1 MDNHK
6 LGIIVPYRDRYFDLV
21 EFKSHITK
29 YLSDSGINYYLI
41 IVEQDDEKS
50 FNRGKLLNIGTIY
63 AKKLG
68 CDYVVFHDLDML
80 PEEVDYSYSDTPLH
94 LATNLIGT
102 KDFKRIVFDQY
113 FGGVTL
119 FPIKTFEEING
130 YSNNYW
136 GWGYEDD
143 DLLYRCKHYKVPL
156 DTKTIRIDGGN
167 TAALRFNGKNA
178 YVKSPNIFDFTNN
191 NSFNPN
197 GKITIFISFNPD
209 ELELDEENK
218 EDIMSVFS
226 IPGYDCTVTY
236 NSYRRYTFQL
246 FTENKK
252 VAFIHSDIL
261 PNFKTNIAI
270 TIDREEKFFSMYQNG
285 KLVNT
290 KRINSFYDYSK
301 EPHFYLGCGNPN
313 REKDNNY
320 FRGSISSFAVFNDI
334 LGEEE
339 IEEISQNKFFGLTQN
354 FGNYKSDYKLVLYYD
369 AKFIKGYQLIDLSDK
384 RNNGWI
390 YNCEIVGY
398 TFDDYK
404 EIKVPYRRESTFKLI
419 PHEENGYENGGWKNQ
434 TTRYN
439 QLRYHNEVLTN
450 SVNFKEDGIS
460 TCTFREYGKNTVDNI
475 IQVNVGI

>member
-29 YLSDSGINYYLI
+29 HLSDSGINYYLI

-80 PEEVDYSYSDTPLH
+80 PEEVDYSYSDIPLH

-143 DLLYRCKHYKVPL
+143 DLLHRCNHYKIPL
-156 DTKTIRIDGGN
+156 ETKTIRIDGGD
-167 TAALRFNGKNA
+167 TAALKFNGKNA

-209 ELELDEENK
+209 ELELNEEKK

-226 IPGYDCTVTY
+226 IPGYDCTITY

-313 REKDNNY
+313 RENDNNY
-320 FRGSISSFAVFNDI
+320 FRGSISSFAVFNDV

-369 AKFIKGYQLIDLSDK
+369 AKFIKGYQLIDLSDR

-450 SVNFKEDGIS
+450 SVNFKDDGIS

>member
-29 YLSDSGINYYLI
+29 HLSNSGINYYLI

-80 PEEVDYSYSDTPLH
+80 PEEVDYSYSDIPLH

-102 KDFKRIVFDQY
+102 EDFNRIVFDQY

-156 DTKTIRIDGGN
+156 DTKTIRIDGGD
-167 TAALRFNGKNA
+167 TAALKFNGKNA

-191 NSFNPN
+191 NSFNPS

-209 ELELDEENK
+209 ELELDEEKK

-226 IPGYDCTVTY
+226 IPGYDCTITY
-236 NSYRRYTFQL
+236 NSYR
-246 FTENKK
+246 
-252 VAFIHSDIL
+252 DIL

-290 KRINSFYDYSK
+290 KRITSFYDYSK

-320 FRGSISSFAVFNDI
+320 FKGSISSFAVFNDV

-450 SVNFKEDGIS
+450 SVNFKDDGIS